1 MVSITLRAR
10 WPGRKRNGEN
20 ERDGRDAG
28 AKAGCA
34 QLTFAFA
41 GESYARLLFNDF
53 TMKLTAE
60 IAGTEHALDVRRH
73 DGARVSA
80 TIDGRSYEIEV
91 HEPEPGIYL
100 LKHDGRVYECRVEN
114 GAGAARGL
122 SVVRLQDIP
131 YEVALTDP
139 KRLRGARGAGA
150 EASGRAQVVASMP
163 GKVVRVLVEVG
174 ATVEAGDGLVVVE
187 AMKMQNELKSPKSG
201 TVVEVRAGAGAT
213 VNAGDVLV
221 VVE

>member
-1 MVSITLRAR
+1 
-10 WPGRKRNGEN
+10 
-20 ERDGRDAG
+20 
-28 AKAGCA
+28 
-34 QLTFAFA
+34 
-41 GESYARLLFNDF
+41 
-53 TMKLTAE
+53 MKLTAE
-60 IAGTEHALDVRRH
+60 IAGTEQALDIRRH

-100 LKHDGRVYECRVEN
+100 LMHDGRVYECRVEN
-114 GAGAARGL
+114 GAARGL

-150 EASGRAQVVASMP
+150 ETSGRAQVTASMP
-163 GKVVRVLVEVG
+163 GKVVRVMVEVG

-187 AMKMQNELKSPKSG
+187 AMKMQNELKSPKGG